1 MLFEEKSKKVTFLTY
16 SPDRRIIE
24 RKIGFKRLLAE
35 EINEVIAVFN
45 KESEVVKINNSTLVN
60 IAINCL
66 FKQLKGLSEEE
77 IVEMLKEK
85 ALNEATK

>member
-66 FKQLKGLSEEE
+66 FKQLEGLSEEE
-77 IVEMLKEK
+77 IVEILKEK

>member
-1 MLFEEKSKKVTFLTY
+1 MLFKEKSKKVTFLTY

-66 FKQLKGLSEEE
+66 FKQLEGLSEEE
-77 IVEMLKEK
+77 IVEILKEK
-85 ALNEATK
+85 ALNEAKK

>member
-1 MLFEEKSKKVTFLTY
+1 MLFKEKAEKVTFLTY

-77 IVEMLKEK
+77 IVEILKEK
-85 ALNEATK
+85 ALNEAKK